1 MNTSTFVDVAVFAPL
16 HGTYT
21 YQWSENLG
29 VAEPGLRI
37 RVPFGKGWR
46 NAVIISVHE
55 NTPDYPCKPVD
66 DCMELVPSCTPSYL
80 SWIERASR
88 YYLASFGEFIETALA
103 WGGTDEKRKFRILD
117 SEKLLSFDPELAS
130 IFTTRRALS
139 LKTIR
144 NRSSRSAV
152 QMRILSS
159 VDAGCL
165 EELLSSKR
173 EPSSPEPE
181 NCLIELRSAQQNALD
196 AILEDSDGFK
206 SYLLFG
212 ATGSGKTEVYLRAT
226 EQLVQQGKQAL
237 ILVPEIALTPMWMSR
252 LQSRF
257 EKIGVWHSAMGVDDR
272 RSVLEQID
280 SLNVVIGTRS
290 ALFLPL
296 PKLGVIVVDEEHDGS
311 FKQQDGV
318 AYSARD
324 MALLLGQEMKVP
336 VILGTAT
343 PSLESWRQVKGGSMQ
358 LLELPERISSHAQIK
373 PEVIDLRK
381 SDEVLS
387 GSLLKAL
394 EETREKGQQSILF
407 LNRRGYSPALQCTA
421 CGDVPAC
428 KACSLNLT
436 LHRRARQLRCHACGW
451 VEPVPR
457 YCTSCGEDS
466 LLPLGAGTEK
476 LEELLAEKMPEL
488 RFARF
493 DRDVITSNQ
502 RLLDTLDRFA
512 SGEIDCLIGTQM
524 LVKGHHFPNVTL
536 VGVVNADMGLSLPD
550 FRAGEHW
557 WQQMT
562 QVLGRAGRGEHPG
575 RVLIQTNDPDAPWF
589 DRIGDE
595 SASEVMNDELLLR
608 EQLNYPPYARWV
620 RIVFSSTHLNKAE
633 TAAGDMAAHLQHWG
647 KVPFSGPMLCPLER
661 LAGRYRVEILLR
673 DTERKVLPWKLAP
686 LLEKIPV
693 PSGVRRKVDVDPLDM
708 M

>member
-1 MNTSTFVDVAVFAPL
+1 M
-16 HGTYT
+16 
-21 YQWSENLG
+21 
-29 VAEPGLRI
+29 
-37 RVPFGKGWR
+37 PFGKGWR
-46 NAVIISVHE
+46 NAVVISVHE
-55 NTPDYPCKPVD
+55 ETPDYHCKSVD
-66 DCMELVPSCTPSYL
+66 DRMELIPSCTPSYL

-88 YYLASFGEFIETALA
+88 YYLAPFGEFIETALA
-103 WGGTDEKRKFRILD
+103 WGATDEKRKFRLLD

-130 IFTTRRALS
+130 IFITRRALS
-139 LKTIR
+139 LKTVR
-144 NRSSRSAV
+144 ERSSGSAA
-152 QMRILSS
+152 QMRILRS

-165 EELLSSKR
+165 EELLSSGKER
-173 EPSSPEPE
+173 SLSGSAPESEKSS
-181 NCLIELRSAQQNALD
+181 IKLRHAQQNSLD
-196 AILEDSDGFK
+196 AILENSDGFK
-206 SYLLFG
+206 SSLLFG
-212 ATGSGKTEVYLRAT
+212 ATGSGKTEVYLRAA
-226 EQLVQQGKQAL
+226 EKMVKQGKQAL

-257 EKIGVWHSAMGVDDR
+257 AQIGVWHSAMGVDDR
-272 RSVLEQID
+272 RSVLERLGNLD
-280 SLNVVIGTRS
+280 VVIGTRS

-296 PKLGVIVVDEEHDGS
+296 PRAGIIVVDEEHDGS

-336 VILGTAT
+336 VVLGSAT
-343 PSLESWRQVKGGSMQ
+343 PSLESWRQVKSGSMQ

-387 GSLLKAL
+387 KPLLTAL
-394 EETREKGQQSILF
+394 EQTRGKGQQSILF

-457 YCTSCGEDS
+457 HCTSCGEDS

-476 LEELLAEKMPEL
+476 LEELLSERLPEL
-488 RFARF
+488 KFARF

-502 RLLDTLDRFA
+502 RLLETLDRFA
-512 SGEIDCLIGTQM
+512 DGEIDCLIGTQM

-550 FRAGEHW
+550 FRAGERW

-562 QVLGRAGRGEHPG
+562 QVVGRAGRGEHPG
-575 RVLIQTNDPDAPWF
+575 RVMIQTNAPDAPWF

-595 SASEVMNDELLLR
+595 SASEVLNEELHLR

-620 RIVFSSTHLNKAE
+620 RIVFSSVERHKAE
-633 TAAGDMAAHLQHWG
+633 AAAEAMAAQIQRWG
-647 KVPFSGPMLCPLER
+647 AVTFSGPMDCPIER
-661 LAGRYRVEILLR
+661 LSGRYRIEILLR
-673 DTERKVLPWKLAP
+673 DPDRKTLPWKLMP
-686 LLEKIPV
+686 LLQKLPV
-693 PSGVRRKVDVDPLDM
+693 PSGVRRKVDVDPVDM